1 MASGKYRINP
11 SGYREVLRDYS
22 TQQEC
27 LNMAQLFAANAQTAS
42 GGSCTY
48 YCDVIAGLNRAHAR
62 ATTATIGSAWQER
75 LHHYL
80 SKSVPS
86 KGQKRR

>member
-1 MASGKYRINP
+1 MASGYHINP

-22 TQQEC
+22 TQMEC
-27 LNMAQLFAANAQTAS
+27 LNMAQLIAAQAQIAS

-62 ATTATIGSAWQER
+62 ATTATTGSAWQER